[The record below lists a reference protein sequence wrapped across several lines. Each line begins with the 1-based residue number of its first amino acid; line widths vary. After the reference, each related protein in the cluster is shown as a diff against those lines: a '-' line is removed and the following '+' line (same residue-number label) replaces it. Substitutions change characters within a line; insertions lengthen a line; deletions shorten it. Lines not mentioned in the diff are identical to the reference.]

1 MKSRIF
7 TIVLP
12 TLIILAIYAGYVEF
26 YKKNGLVAFTNS
38 AQSAQNNKESVLCKD
53 CNLIV
58 VSLSNV
64 SAKHMSLY
72 GYERLTTPNLDELAK
87 ESIVFENAFTQSSWT
102 LPVGVSF
109 FTSLYPYSHG
119 IMNRIENNVLSENII
134 TLPEILKLNGYKTAA
149 FTGGLDYAQSFGHMR
164 GFDEIEEEGSN
175 SSWPTDFAGF
185 NNTFR
190 KASSWIDKN
199 ADSNFFVFLHG
210 YDTHCPFTPPEE
222 YEGIFSVR
230 SESVKIDNSL
240 CIRAYQNTKTN
251 EYEAYYFRDGQQ
263 RVALKNE
270 DINYLESLY
279 DEEILSVDSLL
290 AEFLNELDKKVLDK
304 TIVIVFSDHGEM
316 FAKHGRF
323 GRAGTIRGTLYD
335 DVLHIPLIIK
345 LPNVKGKKIT
355 GLVQTIDVMPTLLNI
370 LDLPNDDYFMA
381 GKDLVPLINGKKESV
396 NDFIFSGSEF
406 KVDLID
412 FVYKD
417 KSINEAIRD
426 EQWKLIH
433 EVVFDEKD
441 ENKIKSETYELYD
454 ITKDPM
460 ELNNLIG
467 HENEIEKNLKTNL
480 VDWVKS
486 AKEFANQT
494 PKTKELSDDFI
505 NEARKMGYW

>member
-7 TIVLP
+7 TIVLSV
-12 TLIILAIYAGYVEF
+12 LIILAMYAGYVEF
-26 YKKNGLVAFTNS
+26 YKKNGLTAFINP
-38 AQSAQNNKESVLCKD
+38 AQSAQNNSNGVLCKD

-119 IMNRIENNVLSENII
+119 VMNRIENNVLSKNII

-149 FTGGLDYAQSFGHMR
+149 FTGGLDYAKSFGHMR
-164 GFDEIEEEGSN
+164 GFDEIEEEGGN
-175 SSWPTDFAGF
+175 GSWPTDSAGF

-199 ADSNFFVFLHG
+199 SDSNFFVFLHG
-210 YDTHCPFTPPEE
+210 YDTHCPFTPPLE
-222 YEGIFSVR
+222 YRGIFSLR
-230 SESVKIDNSL
+230 SEGVTIDNSL
-240 CIRAYQNTKTN
+240 CVRAYQKIETN

-263 RVALKNE
+263 RVALNQE
-270 DINYLESLY
+270 DINYLEGLY
-279 DEEILSVDSLL
+279 DEEILSVDNQL
-290 AEFLNELDKKVLDK
+290 ADFLSGIDKKILDS
-304 TIVIVFSDHGEM
+304 TVIVVFSDHGEM

-355 GLVQTIDVMPTLLNI
+355 GLVQMIDVMPTLLNV
-370 LDLPNDDYFMA
+370 LDITNGDYVMT
-381 GKDLVPLINGKKESV
+381 GKDLTDLINGKKESV

-426 EQWKLIH
+426 KRWKLIH

-441 ENKIKSETYELYD
+441 EQKIKSETYELYD
-454 ITKDPM
+454 VTRDPM

-467 HENEIEKNLKTNL
+467 QEKEIEKNLKTNL
-480 VDWVKS
+480 VDWAKS
-486 AKEFANQT
+486 AKEFANQQ
-494 PKTKELSDDFI
+494 PNTKELPDDFI